1 MSTRLTFGA
10 LLNTVQATANTVTS
24 TLDAANTGVGM
35 LTSFVTAAADNQRI
49 RQVADKEVFIET
61 LIQEKSFEQAQAKLK
76 VQKFCLQSKDHAE
89 FYEQSYN
96 VFTSLLRPETTA

>member
-76 VQKFCLQSKDHAE
+76 VQKFCLQSADHAQ
-89 FYEQSYN
+89 FYEASYD
-96 VFTSLLRPETTA
+96 VFTKLLRPETTA

>member
-76 VQKFCLQSKDHAE
+76 VQKFCLQSADHAQ

-96 VFTSLLRPETTA
+96 TFTSLLRPATTA